1 MPNTYRHDPEQ
12 QVTFTTWSGAIA
24 AEDIRWS

>member
-1 MPNTYRHDPEQ
+1 MPNTYRHDPELQ
-12 QVTFTTWSGAIA
+12 GTFTAWRGAIA